1 MNSLD
6 KLREQKKAYI
16 KEQADK
22 IILGMERRKVTT
34 DTLATCDYSNWDREL
49 HRNMNDISTNEE
61 IEMLEEIM
69 ETKKDT
75 ALTFVIKPT
84 KKQFREFVKK
94 NGFSNGEMYIKI

>member
-34 DTLATCDYSNWDREL
+34 DTLATCDYSNWDKEL
-49 HRNMNDISTNEE
+49 HRNMNDISTE
-61 IEMLEEIM
+61 LC
-69 ETKKDT
+69 
-75 ALTFVIKPT
+75 A
-84 KKQFREFVKK
+84 R
-94 NGFSNGEMYIKI
+94 GFSVSSRVNHGVTDWVISINI